1 VIISASGMAEAG
13 RIQHHLKNNMENPR
27 NTILIVGWQAPD
39 TLGRRL
45 VERVPSVRIFGEEYR
60 LKAEVVTLNGFSG
73 HADHQGLLTWA
84 QAFKKRPKQSFVV
97 HGEPEASQALADGL
111 KEHLGFKN
119 IRIPGLCQTIKIA

>member
-45 VERVPSVRIFGEEYR
+45 VERVPKVRIFGEEFK

-73 HADHQGLLTWA
+73 HADHPCLLNWA
-84 QAFKKRPKQSFVV
+84 QALRKKPKQVFVV

-111 KEHLGFKN
+111 RTDLGFKN
-119 IRIPGLCQTIKIA
+119 VRVPGLHQTITVS